1 MLWFWATWESAQY
14 CVLNR
19 LRTPLGKPQDTFTSI
34 EGVLKMFAKE
44 LDKATEEGNNL
55 SKSEQKKGNQKL
67 GGHKMKHILHPLK
80 KKKIVF
86 KEVIY
91 M

>member
-44 LDKATEEGNNL
+44 LDKPVDERNDIN
-55 SKSEQKKGNQKL
+55 KSDQKKGTDIGFLFLK
-67 GGHKMKHILHPLK
+67 PLYG
-80 KKKIVF
+80 
-86 KEVIY
+86 IY
-91 M
+91 KWL

>member
-19 LRTPLGKPQDTFTSI
+19 LRTPLGKPQETFTSI

-44 LDKATEEGNNL
+44 LDKPAEERNDI
-55 SKSEQKKGNQKL
+55 SKTDQKKGTVVMEENSRNI
-67 GGHKMKHILHPLK
+67 GNETFIERGN
-80 KKKIVF
+80 
-86 KEVIY
+86 E
-91 M
+91 

>member
-19 LRTPLGKPQDTFTSI
+19 LRTPLGKPQETFTSI

-44 LDKATEEGNNL
+44 LDKPAEERNDI
-55 SKSEQKKGNQKL
+55 SKTDQKKGTVVMEENSRNI
-67 GGHKMKHILHPLK
+67 GNEMFIERGY
-80 KKKIVF
+80 
-86 KEVIY
+86 E
-91 M
+91 